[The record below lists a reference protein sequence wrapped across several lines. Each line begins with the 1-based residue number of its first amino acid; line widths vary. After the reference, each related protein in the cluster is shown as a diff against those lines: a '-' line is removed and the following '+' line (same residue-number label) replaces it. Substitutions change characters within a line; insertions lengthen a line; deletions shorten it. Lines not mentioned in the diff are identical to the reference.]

1 MRAVLN
7 PLLDFLAVEKAR
19 LRRGLSRSALGLGV
33 GLFAALAALEG
44 LMILLVGGYASLA
57 ESREP
62 WVAGVIVGGMMIL
75 VAVIALAV
83 VALGLRRGRASAPPR
98 MAQPRF
104 VDARNEADAPGLL
117 KAAATEM
124 IGRADIKA
132 RDVALLAL
140 VAGLALGASP
150 RLRRRLLGRKPQS

>member
-7 PLLDFLAVEKAR
+7 PLLDFLAVEKVR

-33 GLFAALAALEG
+33 GLFAGLAALEG

-57 ESREP
+57 ESKEP
-62 WVAGVIVGGMMIL
+62 WVAGMIVGGTMIL

-83 VALGLRRGRASAPPR
+83 VGLGLRRGRAAAPAS

-104 VDARNEADAPGLL
+104 VDARDEADSASLL
-117 KAAATEM
+117 KAAAEM

-150 RLRRRLLGRKPQS
+150 RLRRRLLGRKPQA